1 MQSTKRTWAPR
12 HQHNS
17 SPTRS
22 PRDGHGPHSI
32 RILLVDDQI
41 IFRETFRTWLTSN
54 PDTEVVGEAGNAQ
67 DAVQLVGTL
76 HPTLVV
82 TETCFQR
89 NHGIEGIRQIKSMYP
104 EVKILAITAYL
115 SETIV
120 QAALQ
125 AGVSGLLEKSASL
138 EEVRSALDNVIK
150 GKMYLCARAA
160 QIVAHGCVNKGRSP
174 LEMLTQRELEAL
186 RCIAGGMRNKDIA
199 LHLCISVNTVEKHRA
214 NLMDKLNLRKV
225 ASLTAF
231 AIEHGISTISAVP
244 NGRATGV
251 VEAATVNG
259 YDRATPPPHRKKE
272 SRFRKSGKQIELQGK

>member
-1 MQSTKRTWAPR
+1 MQSANRTGALR

-17 SPTRS
+17 SPTHG
-22 PRDGHGPHSI
+22 PRNGHGPGSI

-41 IFRETFRTWLTSN
+41 IFRETFRSWLTSN
-54 PDTEVVGEAGNAQ
+54 PEIEVVGEAGNVQ
-67 DAVQLVGTL
+67 DAVHLVGTL
-76 HPTLVV
+76 HPTLVL

-104 EVKILAITAYL
+104 EIKIVVITAYL
-115 SETIV
+115 SETMV

-138 EEVRSALDNVIK
+138 EEVRSALDNVIR
-150 GKMYLCARAA
+150 GKPYLCARAA
-160 QIVAHGCVNKGRSP
+160 QIVARGCVNKGRSP

-225 ASLTAF
+225 AALTAF
-231 AIEHGISTISAVP
+231 AIEQGLGVISAVP
-244 NGRATGV
+244 NKRATDGT
-251 VEAATVNG
+251 EAATVNG
-259 YDRATPPPHRKKE
+259 YDRAMPPPHTKKE
-272 SRFRKSGKQIELQGK
+272 SRFRKSGKQFERQGK